1 MNYLLPIFAVLA
13 AAFFR
18 TADASPHENI
28 YAAYVLLGNDGQG
41 IARVITD
48 APACPDV
55 RFDGKTEKMQLRA
68 SPADVPARPG
78 SLKNAKFPVLVC
90 DARLPAHVWH
100 VSIAGRAL
108 PVPVKNPQRIV
119 VIGDTGC
126 RMNQSEHAF
135 QSCTDPEKWAFR
147 QISAAAAAFKPDLV
161 IHVGDYLYRE
171 SPCPKGASGCAG
183 SPWGYGFDSWQADFF
198 DPAKRLLAAAPWVMV
213 RGNHES
219 CARAGQGW
227 FRFLDTQP
235 FAPSRSCDNPE
246 DDPEGDFSEPYSVPI
261 AGDTQLIVFD
271 SSKAANSAYSPE
283 DAAYQTYLSQF
294 RKVDELAGRMP
305 HSFFLSHHPV
315 LAYAPDEEK
324 EDGPAHPG
332 NRGLQSVMQAIHPLR
347 LFSPGIDAAFH
358 GHVHLFE
365 ALDFADDH
373 PATVVTGNSGTAT
386 DNPLPETLPEGEQPA
401 PGAMVNRIVSDSE
414 VGFLTIE
421 RIGKQWLITERNRL
435 GKPQVRCT
443 LRGKSLLCARL

>member
-1 MNYLLPIFAVLA
+1 MKYLMPIFALLA

-18 TADASPHENI
+18 TADASPQDGI
-28 YAAYVLLGNDGQG
+28 YAAYVLLGNNGQG

-55 RFDGKTEKMQLRA
+55 KFDGKPEKMQIRA

-78 SLKNAKFPVLVC
+78 SLKDAKFPVLVC
-90 DARLPAHVWH
+90 EAKLPAHVGH
-100 VSIAGRAL
+100 VSIAGKAL
-108 PVPVKNPQRIV
+108 PVPRKNPQRIV

-135 QSCTDPEKWAFR
+135 QSCTDPEEWAFW

-171 SPCPKGASGCAG
+171 SPCPKGAGGCTG

-219 CARAGQGW
+219 CIRAGQGW
-227 FRFLDTQP
+227 FRFLDTQS
-235 FAPSRSCDNPE
+235 FASSRSCDNPE
-246 DDPEGDFSEPYSVPI
+246 NDARGDFSEPYAVPI

-271 SSKAANSAYSPE
+271 SSKAASSAYSPE
-283 DAAYQTYLSQF
+283 DGAYQRYLSQF
-294 RKVDELAGRMP
+294 RKVDELAGRMA

-315 LAYAPDEEK
+315 LAYAQESETTQ
-324 EDGPAHPG
+324 PG
-332 NRGLQSVMQAIHPLR
+332 NRALQSVMQALHPAR

-365 ALDFADDH
+365 ALDFSDDH

-386 DNPLPETLPEGEQPA
+386 DHPLPKTLPEGEQPA
-401 PGAMVNRIVSDSE
+401 PGAMVSRIVSNPE

-421 RIGKQWLITERNRL
+421 RTGKQWLITERNRY

-443 LRGKSLLCARL
+443 LRGQSLFCARP